1 MNEPEVIHEILT
13 RARIIAVVGLS
24 NNPARSSYGVAERMQ
39 SLGYRILPVNPA
51 IESVL
56 GEKSYSSL
64 KDLPVKPDLVNV
76 FRASEHVP
84 PIVDEVI
91 ELGIPY
97 LWLQLGVIHEEA
109 AARAEAA
116 GVKVVMDH
124 CIAVESSRLQW
135 ERKAE

>member
-13 RARIIAVVGLS
+13 KAKTIAVVGLS

-56 GEKSYSSL
+56 GEKSYASL
-64 KDLPVKPDLVNV
+64 KDLPVKPDVVNV
-76 FRASEHVP
+76 FRAPEFVP
-84 PIVDEVI
+84 QIVDEVI

-97 LWLQLGVIHEEA
+97 LWLQLGVVQDEA
-109 AARAEAA
+109 AAKAEAA

-124 CIAVESSRLQW
+124 CIAVERSRLQW
-135 ERKAE
+135 QQ

>member
-13 RARIIAVVGLS
+13 SAKTIAVVGLS

-56 GEKSYSSL
+56 GEKSYASL
-64 KDLPVKPDLVNV
+64 KDLPVKPDVVNV

-84 PIVDEVI
+84 QIVDEVI
-91 ELGIPY
+91 ALGIPY
-97 LWLQLGVIHEEA
+97 LWLQLGVVHDEA
-109 AARAEAA
+109 AARAETA

-124 CIAVESSRLQW
+124 CIAVERSRLQW
-135 ERKAE
+135 QQ